1 MSGKWIIAATAL
13 AGMAILTVGGC
24 VVSTEKYQKA
34 VRAQHLARQQQIKAQ
49 ADLEIARADIA
60 ELRREMFAIGG
71 GREETKK
78 YIKSLEAARADL
90 VSKLRALKVLYDKA
104 VGRPRGVGA
113 IVLGPKLDA
122 ALKALQKQNP
132 ELMDYLPEHGMVKI
146 KSDLTFGKGS
156 AKVKAAAVEAINKL
170 AGIMNTEAAAA
181 LNIYVAGH
189 TDDLP
194 LVTRTALEAHGSNWG
209 LSLHRAG
216 AVVKVLAQAG
226 VGQPRLGAMGFSKYH
241 PVAPNKPGN
250 KGNPI
255 NRRVEIWIVRPE
267 QFLTAEPVAP
277 EPDTEK

>member
-1 MSGKWIIAATAL
+1 MSGKWIIAAAAL

-24 VVSTEKYQKA
+24 VSIEEHQRA
-34 VRAQHLARQQQIKAQ
+34 VRAANLSRKAQ
-49 ADLEIARADIA
+49 LKAQEDLELARADIKQ
-60 ELRREMFAIGG
+60 LRREMIAVGG
-71 GREETKK
+71 GYEETKAYVK
-78 YIKSLEAARADL
+78 KLEAAKADL
-90 VSKLRALKVLYDKA
+90 LSKFKTLEELYRKMAGRDKPI
-104 VGRPRGVGA
+104 GG
-113 IVLGPKLDA
+113 IVLHPELDA

-156 AKVKAAAVEAINKL
+156 AVVKATAVEAINKL
-170 AGIMNTEAAAA
+170 AGIMNTETAAA

-194 LVTRTALEAHGSNWG
+194 LVSRAALEAHGSNWG

-226 VGQPRLGAMGFSKYH
+226 IAQPRLGAMGFSKYH

-250 KGNPI
+250 KGNPV
-255 NRRVEIWIVRPE
+255 NRRVEIWIVRPA
-267 QFLTAEPVAP
+267 QFLTAGPVAP
-277 EPDTEK
+277 EPDSEK